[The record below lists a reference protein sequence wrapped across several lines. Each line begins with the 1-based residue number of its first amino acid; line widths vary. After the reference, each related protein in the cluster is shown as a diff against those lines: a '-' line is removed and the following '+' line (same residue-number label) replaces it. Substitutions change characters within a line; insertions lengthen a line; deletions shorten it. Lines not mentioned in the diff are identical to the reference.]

1 MSAYREETAA
11 RGRDALMARAI
22 MPPARCASGL
32 RRGEALAR
40 PAEFGDV
47 GRMSSVFLAAD
58 RELALALI
66 SGGLLLLLRPARS

>member
-1 MSAYREETAA
+1 
-11 RGRDALMARAI
+11 
-22 MPPARCASGL
+22 L

-40 PAEFGDV
+40 AAEFGYV